1 MGIRYYSHTGV
12 NTEYLFLSFPS
23 LGYFLHTHVLVSTLI
38 NILGIQLVYIW
49 TFYYVQLF
57 LSLPLSTQSLNSVFT
72 NQKIFWVPFWFL
84 SFQLGNCLEA
94 GGAIKC
100 LCHVLPFLR
109 DYFPSFYNTLFQKP
123 IVIFCIFCPFFLCYF
138 MWESNSEALLLYLER
153 CEKAIHM
160 GIFWKSF
167 QAEELFF
174 GGITWRLEQSE
185 QKLILYFLKLFLG
198 QDDVYI

>member
-109 DYFPSFYNTLFQKP
+109 DYFPSFYNTQFQKP
-123 IVIFCIFCPFFLCYF
+123 IASYILSIFFYVISCGRVILKPCYSILKDVRKLF
-138 MWESNSEALLLYLER
+138 IWV
-153 CEKAIHM
+153 
-160 GIFWKSF
+160 
-167 QAEELFF
+167 FF
-174 GGITWRLEQSE
+174 GRASR
-185 QKLILYFLKLFLG
+185 QKNYFLEE
-198 QDDVYI
+198 